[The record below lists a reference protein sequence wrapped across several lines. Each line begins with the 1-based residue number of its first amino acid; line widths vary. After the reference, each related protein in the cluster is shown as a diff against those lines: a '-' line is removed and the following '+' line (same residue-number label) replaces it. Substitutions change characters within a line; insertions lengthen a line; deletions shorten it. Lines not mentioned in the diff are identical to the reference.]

1 MAEREDGTASDGTDV
16 PRPEPLRTFFR
27 TDAVRDDD
35 GRIRYVGE
43 SYVPE
48 RVLLRK
54 VAPAFRDAGYDV
66 ELRALEDAALDDANV
81 GSRHVLVATPF
92 GHDRGGIP
100 WTNLALFVTTVLTTL
115 FVGAHGWYYIP
126 LAEIRANPLT
136 MLQAW
141 PFTAAVLGVLMVH
154 ELGHYAAGRYHG
166 VDVSLPYVIPFI
178 FPFGT
183 LGAVIRMRG
192 RMPSRKVLFDV
203 GAAGPIAGL
212 IATVVVTAIGLSL
225 DPIRVPE
232 HIASQSGTMIRFN
245 DPPLLTLIADL
256 LGQETTYED
265 PALSAHP
272 VVIGGWVGMF
282 FTLLNLLPVG
292 QLDGGH
298 MVRAMVGER
307 QETIAAIIPGF
318 LFGLA
323 AYLYYGRGLGLNES
337 VGLWAFWG
345 AFAMLIA
352 FNGPANPADERR
364 LGLPRLVVGL
374 LTFAVGALCFL
385 LVPIEVVTT

>member
-1 MAEREDGTASDGTDV
+1 MSDREDEPAPVPDGA
-16 PRPEPLRTFFR
+16 PRPNPLRTFFR
-27 TDAVRDDD
+27 LDEARQD
-35 GRIRYVGE
+35 GDRIRYLGE

-54 VAPAFRDAGYDV
+54 VTPAFREAGYDV
-66 ELRALEDAALDDANV
+66 DIETVAN
-81 GSRHVLVATPF
+81 GHVVVATPIEH
-92 GHDRGGIP
+92 GRDGVP
-100 WTNLALFVTTVLTTL
+100 WVNIGMFLATVVTTL
-115 FVGAHGWYYIP
+115 FVGATGWYYVP
-126 LAEIRANPLT
+126 VAEIRSNPLT

-141 PFTAAVLGVLMVH
+141 PFTAAVLGVLLVH

-183 LGAVIRMRG
+183 LGAVIRMRS
-192 RMPSRKVLFDV
+192 RMPSRKVLFDI

-212 IATVVVTAIGLSL
+212 VATVAVTVIGLSL
-225 DPIRVPE
+225 DPIRVPAE
-232 HIASQSGTMIRFN
+232 LMNGGGTAIRFN
-245 DPPLLTLIADL
+245 NPPLLTLIADI
-256 LGQETTYED
+256 LGQPTTYED

-272 VVIGGWVGMF
+272 VIIGGWVGMF

-298 MVRAMVGER
+298 MVRAMAGPR
-307 QETIAAIIPGF
+307 QETVAALVPGA
-318 LFGLA
+318 LFAIA
-323 AYLYYGRGLGLNES
+323 AYLYYWRGFGFDES

-345 AFAMLIA
+345 VFAAVIA
-352 FNGPANPADERR
+352 FNGPANPADEDRI
-364 LGLPRLVVGL
+364 GWPRYAVGV

-385 LVPIEVVTT
+385 LVPIQVVTA